1 MHYVVKVADNFH
13 YMEDEETY
21 IFGTFKT
28 QAEAEEACK
37 RIVER
42 SIPNEPGAS
51 AESLLEHYRNFGEDP
66 FIVAIADEGEPLP
79 TPERFSAW
87 DYARQLCEQRPVPTK
102 KD

>member
-1 MHYVVKVADNFH
+1 MHYLVKVADNFH

-42 SIPNEPGAS
+42 SIPNEPGAG
-51 AESLLEHYRNFGEDP
+51 AESLIEHYRNFGDDP
-66 FIVAIADEGEPLP
+66 SSLPLQAKASRRPLP
-79 TPERFSAW
+79 SDSARGTTR
-87 DYARQLCEQRPVPTK
+87 ANFASNGLR
-102 KD
+102 